1 MESIIVTHATKVA
14 MLVSVNLSS
23 SKSGAKCV
31 GSQDCSHNPEVVG
44 SNPAPATKIPAA
56 LLNARPFFIV

>member
-23 SKSGAKCV
+23 SKS
-31 GSQDCSHNPEVVG
+31 
-44 SNPAPATKIPAA
+44 
-56 LLNARPFFIV
+56 ARIVSCIGTSVIEKGW

>member
-23 SKSGAKCV
+23 SKSGAK
-31 GSQDCSHNPEVVG
+31 HN
-44 SNPAPATKIPAA
+44 A
-56 LLNARPFFIV
+56 